1 VQAARQPIAYGCKL
15 WSRANPL
22 NHVPPGKLVQT
33 GKVATPVC
41 NQLSVKVRR
50 VPAARVKFGRQ
61 RGVGAAGVAAV
72 IVAGPDQGP
81 AALA

>member
-1 VQAARQPIAYGCKL
+1 MVMGQ
-15 WSRANPL
+15 SPL
-22 NHVPPGKLVQT
+22 ITSHQVNWFKR

-41 NQLSVKVRR
+41 NQLSVKV
-50 VPAARVKFGRQ
+50 AAFLPHELSSADKRC
-61 RGVGAAGVAAV
+61 VGAAGVAAV